1 LKILIVTSKIP
12 YPPHR
17 GDRLKIYNICRLLLK
32 NNNIKILT
40 FYRNEAELKDVEIL
54 KQNGFDIEAISLAF
68 YKSVL
73 NLNKAAF
80 SSMPMQVSAFY
91 SKQMHKKISELTAKE
106 NYDVVYFHLLV
117 IAQYLDAVKN
127 KNILKVLDF
136 TDAISLYLE
145 RYLEFISNPL
155 KRIIYKI
162 ELNKTIKY
170 ENIAKKFDTLFVCSD
185 ADRIYLMQKQKNTN
199 IQLLLNGVDLET
211 FSYVKTEPEE
221 NRIIFVGNMEYFPN
235 IDAVFYFSNE
245 IFPLIKKKRPS
256 ARFYIVGKGAS
267 KKVRD
272 LQSDSIVVKG
282 FVDNLQKE
290 YLISK
295 VNVAP
300 IRLGAGFPNKI
311 IEALVLGVPTVAS
324 KTSFEGLP
332 DELKEFVLPAD
343 NPEDFADK
351 VINVLQDDKFK
362 IKLIEEGINR
372 IRETLNWEKI
382 VGEFENYLES
392 KIAKH

>member
-1 LKILIVTSKIP
+1 MKILIITSKIP

-17 GDRLKIYNICRLLLK
+17 GDRLKIYNICRLLLR
-32 NNNIKILT
+32 NNKVKILT
-40 FYRNEAELKDVEIL
+40 FYRNGAELKDVEIL
-54 KQNGFDIEAISLAF
+54 KQNGFDIEAFSLPF

-80 SSMPMQVSAFY
+80 TSIPMQVSAFY
-91 SKQMHKKISELTAKE
+91 SKQMYKKISELTEKD
-106 NYDVVYFHLLV
+106 NYDIVYFHLLV
-117 IAQYLDAVKN
+117 IAQYLDAVRN

-136 TDAISLYLE
+136 TDAISLYFK
-145 RYLEFISNPL
+145 RYIKFISNPL
-155 KRIIYKI
+155 KKIIFKV

-170 ENIAKKFDTLFVCSD
+170 EKIANEFDAVLVCSD
-185 ADRIYLMQKQKNTN
+185 ADRKYLMQAQNIKN

-221 NRIIFVGNMEYFPN
+221 DRIIFVGNMEYFPN
-235 IDAVFYFSNE
+235 VDAVFYFSTE
-245 IFPLIKKKRPS
+245 IFPLIKKKSPS
-256 ARFYIVGKGAS
+256 AKFYIVGKGAS
-267 KKVRD
+267 KKVLD
-272 LQSDSIVVKG
+272 LQSDSIIVKG
-282 FVDNLQKE
+282 FVDDLREE
-290 YLISK
+290 YLVSK

-332 DELKEFVLPAD
+332 DELKKFVLPAD

-362 IKLIEEGINR
+362 IKLIEEGINQ
-372 IRETLNWEKI
+372 IRETLSWENI
-382 VGEFENYLES
+382 VNGFENYL
-392 KIAKH
+392 KTQIAKN

>member
-185 ADRIYLMQKQKNTN
+185 ADRIYLMQKQKN
-199 IQLLLNGVDLET
+199 
-211 FSYVKTEPEE
+211 
-221 NRIIFVGNMEYFPN
+221 M
-235 IDAVFYFSNE
+235 A
-245 IFPLIKKKRPS
+245 
-256 ARFYIVGKGAS
+256 
-267 KKVRD
+267 
-272 LQSDSIVVKG
+272 
-282 FVDNLQKE
+282 
-290 YLISK
+290 
-295 VNVAP
+295 
-300 IRLGAGFPNKI
+300 
-311 IEALVLGVPTVAS
+311 
-324 KTSFEGLP
+324 
-332 DELKEFVLPAD
+332 
-343 NPEDFADK
+343 
-351 VINVLQDDKFK
+351 
-362 IKLIEEGINR
+362 
-372 IRETLNWEKI
+372 
-382 VGEFENYLES
+382 
-392 KIAKH
+392 